1 MIHSVAVLGAG
12 AVGSYVIWGISS
24 LDDVELGVIAE
35 GERAERIK
43 NEGCLINDKVYHPQV
58 WTPKEAKKADL
69 LVVALKYN
77 ALLPALPSIKEAV
90 GENTVVMSLMNGV
103 DSEEIIA
110 KEVGASH
117 LLYSVIKIASHKEG
131 KGFYFAPE
139 TTIGI
144 IFGELE
150 APFDS
155 ERVQA
160 IEELFGRTEIHFRA
174 TKYIRE
180 EVWSKYR
187 LNVCNNLPQAIFW
200 VPVLAV
206 TGIVFT

>member
-1 MIHSVAVLGAG
+1 
-12 AVGSYVIWGISS
+12 
-24 LDDVELGVIAE
+24 
-35 GERAERIK
+35 
-43 NEGCLINDKVYHPQV
+43 
-58 WTPKEAKKADL
+58 
-69 LVVALKYN
+69 
-77 ALLPALPSIKEAV
+77 
-90 GENTVVMSLMNGV
+90 MSLMNGV

-144 IFGELE
+144 IFGELG

-160 IEELFGRTEIHFRA
+160 IEELFGRTEIRLRA
-174 TKYIRE
+174 TKYICE

-187 LNVCNNLPQAIFW
+187 LNVCNNLPQAI
-200 VPVLAV
+200 LGAGV